1 METWYFL
8 FIVILV
14 VNVIALIMSESKN
27 AFVWFCLRMALIA
40 LGYVIYIFYLED
52 LV

>member
-8 FIVILV
+8 FMVILV

-27 AFVWFCLRMALIA
+27 AFVWFCLRMAII
-40 LGYVIYIFYLED
+40 VIGVVLYMKYF
-52 LV
+52 VF